1 MSENKAAAIA
11 AELTEAARLRA
22 HEIGEAA
29 RAGAEA
35 AFARAQS
42 AYAHGREAVED
53 GLDTTHRYLKHQ
65 WQERP
70 VAVAAAAVGVG
81 VLVGL
86 LLSARRR

>member
-42 AYAHGREAVED
+42 AYSHGKDAVED
-53 GLDTTHRYLKHQ
+53 GIDHGHRYLKRQ
-65 WQERP
+65 WNERP
-70 VAVAAAAVGVG
+70 VAVAATAVGFG

-86 LLSARRR
+86 LLSKRR